1 MVAARQEAEGHC
13 TPGTGLW
20 SDTLA
25 PSPAQVFDSRTFKV
39 RAQGSALCCGPYSH
53 HGHGHEEQEA
63 GVLQQVLVDPGK
75 PGDVGVGLLQ
85 H

>member
-1 MVAARQEAEGHC
+1 MLLALGW
-13 TPGTGLW
+13 GTGLW

-25 PSPAQVFDSRTFKV
+25 PTPTQGCGSRTLKA
-39 RAQGSALCCGPYSH
+39 RAQGSALGSGPYSH
-53 HGHGHEEQEA
+53 QGHRHEEQEA